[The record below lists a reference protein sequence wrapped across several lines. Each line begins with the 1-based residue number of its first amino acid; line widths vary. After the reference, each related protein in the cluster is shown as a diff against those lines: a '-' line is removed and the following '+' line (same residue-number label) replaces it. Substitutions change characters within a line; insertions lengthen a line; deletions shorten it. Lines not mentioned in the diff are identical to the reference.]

1 MARERKPSI
10 IFIDEIDSILAS
22 RSEHDNEH
30 TKRLKTE
37 FLVQMEGESE
47 FRDNPLN
54 PNDVYIGIGGVKS
67 EVFVLGATNMPWD
80 LDSAVRRRFEKRIYI
95 PLPGL
100 EAREN
105 LIRKQ
110 LQQTKSAL
118 TQEDIR
124 TLAML
129 TER

>member
-47 FRDNPLN
+47 CRDNPLN